1 METVDLERKKEEARA
16 YRRAYYQANKE
27 RIKELVKKFNAKNPD
42 YMKQYYQ
49 ANKEKIKENR
59 KKYLAEN
66 REKISAK
73 QREQRHAAFAEAPDK
88 IRAQRRAKKARQ
100 KAKDPKA
107 FNAKMAK
114 YNVNAQKK
122 MVAELTDSYV
132 RQRLAR
138 DPKDGPRKISAKD
151 IPQSLVEAKRL
162 QLLILR
168 RMKDEEHNRTN
179 LATN

>member
-1 METVDLERKKEEARA
+1 METVKPKRTKEEARA
-16 YRRAYYQANKE
+16 YQRAYYQAHKE
-27 RIKELVKKFNAKNPD
+27 QVKELVKKFHVENPD
-42 YMKQYYQ
+42 YLKEYYKK
-49 ANKEKIKENR
+49 NKEKIAAKRKE
-59 KKYLAEN
+59 YQAAN

-73 QREQRHAAFAEAPDK
+73 QREWRYKNFAENPEQVR
-88 IRAQRRAKKARQ
+88 IQRRAKKARQ
-100 KAKDPKA
+100 KAKDPVTW
-107 FNAKMAK
+107 NAKAAK
-114 YNVNAQKK
+114 ANINAQKK

-168 RMKDEEHNRTN
+168 RMKNEEHNRIDH
-179 LATN
+179 ATN